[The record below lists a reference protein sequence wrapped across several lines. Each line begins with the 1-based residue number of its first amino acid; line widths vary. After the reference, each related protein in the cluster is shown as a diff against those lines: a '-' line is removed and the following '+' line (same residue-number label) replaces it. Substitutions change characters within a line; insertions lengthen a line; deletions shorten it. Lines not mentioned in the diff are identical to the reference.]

1 MNEHEKGQLRQ
12 GGLGSLWVGI
22 TNRGLYI
29 NKAVDNTKIKM
40 GKKAGSTQAVQKQK
54 KRKPISSQK
63 QKIQ

>member
-1 MNEHEKGQLRQ
+1 MVSEHGKG
-12 GGLGSLWVGI
+12 SWAVCEAGI

-40 GKKAGSTQAVQKQK
+40 GKKAGSTRAVQKQK